1 MSSAGERS
9 AASFARA
16 NAWRSHPLLR
26 TTFSS
31 AVPGLR
37 LGVGAFLVYCVGE
50 KLFAKK
56 KGENG
61 HGGEHGH
68 GGHAAHH

>member
-26 TTFSS
+26 TTVSS
-31 AVPGLR
+31 ALPGLR
-37 LGVGAFLVYCVGE
+37 LGVAAFVVYCVGE
-50 KLFAKK
+50 RLFAGKSK
-56 KGENG
+56 DDHG
-61 HGGEHGH
+61 HGHGH
-68 GGHAAHH
+68 GGAHGQH